1 MCDVQETADCR
12 SKREGNVSQ
21 YRPGNIPAS
30 QLTVEIFYLTSL
42 LTEYQ
47 QYKKL
52 YDIFGMQK
60 SQLNYKNIS
69 KNSPKLSLFVCFSF
83 AFFTVL
89 LGNYHAYHINTY
101 SKA

>member
-12 SKREGNVSQ
+12 SKLEGNVSQ

-47 QYKKL
+47 QYKKF
-52 YDIFGMQK
+52 YDIFGMRK
-60 SQLNYKNIS
+60 TQLNCKNIS
-69 KNSPKLSLFVCFSF
+69 TNSPKLSLFVCVFHLLFSLHF
-83 AFFTVL
+83 WETITLAR
-89 LGNYHAYHINTY
+89 
-101 SKA
+101 